1 MKNYYDQQQ
10 ELEIAK
16 ERLQTL
22 KEKKLMYFNETQ
34 PKSKKINGVMVKSS
48 GHADK
53 FTDYAARIETIDIEI
68 DLLEN
73 EVKILNDY
81 IKKMEYKLRTMKGTL
96 EKVFVNKYIDNISV
110 NEIAKKLNYSPVQ
123 IYRFLKKINKI
134 LKDDKK

>member
-53 FTDYAARIETIDIEI
+53 FTDYAARIETIDNEI
-68 DLLEN
+68 KLLEK
-73 EVKILNDY
+73 EIKMLAEY
-81 IKKMEYKLRTMKGTL
+81 LKKMEYNLRQMKAPL
-96 EKVFVNKYIDNISV
+96 EKVFV
-110 NEIAKKLNYSPVQ
+110 AK
-123 IYRFLKKINKI
+123 
-134 LKDDKK
+134 